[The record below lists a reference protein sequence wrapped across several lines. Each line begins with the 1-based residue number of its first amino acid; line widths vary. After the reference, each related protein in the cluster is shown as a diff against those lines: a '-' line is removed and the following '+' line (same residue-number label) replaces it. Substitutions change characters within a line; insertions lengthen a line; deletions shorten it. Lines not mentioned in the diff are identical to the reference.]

1 MLGTAFKTNGRTY
14 PNILI
19 SVAICRMWHQLWQ
32 VAISFK
38 TNAQLVTGQIF
49 TSNKFHIISM
59 DPINVG
65 ELSFYPS
72 KVGKA
77 LADLNYKFKPDISP
91 PQYSFQVNISWSFLY
106 YPLDCVS
113 NVCN

>member
-1 MLGTAFKTNGRTY
+1 MAFEINDWTY
-14 PNILI
+14 TSILI
-19 SVAICRMWHQLWQ
+19 SVAICQMWHQLWQ

-59 DPINVG
+59 DPINVRK
-65 ELSFYPS
+65 LSFYPN

-77 LADLNYKFKPDISP
+77 LARLNM
-91 PQYSFQVNISWSFLY
+91 
-106 YPLDCVS
+106 
-113 NVCN
+113 